1 MGSDATGVC
10 FASGKIKI
18 PCQTGMGRNDFHQ
31 WDKGNAKLAG
41 LFTQPSI
48 AFHKGSL
55 HYVQRVRITSSRVK
69 PFVCHT
75 TPHFDSTSREV
86 SYSVHAYHTRKDKK
100 CKSPIP
106 IFSGLQGGMPRR
118 EAPKCVHFGG
128 ICTQRPKTGNERY
141 YFVHFDEKTL
151 K

>member
-48 AFHKGSL
+48 AFHKGSF
-55 HYVQRVRITSSRVK
+55 HYVQRVRIPHRGQSPSSVTQLPILPALHARIPTLFFLIIHDMAEKVN
-69 PFVCHT
+69 PQSDFY
-75 TPHFDSTSREV
+75 FAGRE
-86 SYSVHAYHTRKDKK
+86 
-100 CKSPIP
+100 P
-106 IFSGLQGGMPRR
+106 
-118 EAPKCVHFGG
+118 
-128 ICTQRPKTGNERY
+128 
-141 YFVHFDEKTL
+141 
-151 K
+151 